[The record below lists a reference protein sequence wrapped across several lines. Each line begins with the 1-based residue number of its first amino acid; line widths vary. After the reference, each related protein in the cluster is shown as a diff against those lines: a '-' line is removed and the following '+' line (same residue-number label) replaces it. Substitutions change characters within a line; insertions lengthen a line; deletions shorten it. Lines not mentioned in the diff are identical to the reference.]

1 MTHSLSQVWHTP
13 SLSLF
18 YLIHPPHDNIGDI
31 FSLTWVPHELIPECS
46 HSHHPTDRHHSISRK
61 GRGRLYAGC
70 QDTSI
75 QWIDLPPTVHSE
87 AFSSHPSGSPLPQH
101 VASLS
106 YFAHSSSPP
115 IYRPPNKF
123 FDSLSNADKL
133 RARTAG
139 DVSGSRSVEGGTPTK
154 VTTPSPGNEYMTELQ
169 YEEDCIR
176 PFAHYGYIYCLLLAK
191 SNERDV
197 LVSGCAFW
205 CPSSQA
211 VKIPPTDV
219 ALHTA
224 GDEQVKLW
232 EMSQH
237 SLKEV
242 AALESSSDAV
252 LALASRDNTLF
263 AGHQGGVIKVSSAFI

>member
-1 MTHSLSQVWHTP
+1 
-13 SLSLF
+13 
-18 YLIHPPHDNIGDI
+18 
-31 FSLTWVPHELIPECS
+31 
-46 HSHHPTDRHHSISRK
+46 
-61 GRGRLYAGC
+61 
-70 QDTSI
+70 
-75 QWIDLPPTVHSE
+75 
-87 AFSSHPSGSPLPQH
+87 
-101 VASLS
+101 
-106 YFAHSSSPP
+106 
-115 IYRPPNKF
+115 
-123 FDSLSNADKL
+123 
-133 RARTAG
+133 
-139 DVSGSRSVEGGTPTK
+139 
-154 VTTPSPGNEYMTELQ
+154 MTELQ